1 MAVVSS
7 DGQINASRGVQGG
20 HDGPPGKTFKVRRDG
35 TEEKLPGVVEVRLEQ
50 GEFIRGIDSGGAG
63 YGNPLAREPTRV
75 LRDVMERW
83 ETFER
88 ARELYGVV
96 FNGTKV
102 SDELR
107 VDEIA
112 TAALREKLV
121 RGAASPGST
130 S

>member
-1 MAVVSS
+1 
-7 DGQINASRGVQGG
+7 
-20 HDGPPGKTFKVRRDG
+20 
-35 TEEKLPGVVEVRLEQ
+35 VVEVRLEQ

-63 YGNPLAREPTRV
+63 YGNPLARDPARV
-75 LRDVMERW
+75 LRDIMERW

-96 FNGTKV
+96 LDGTNV
-102 SDELR
+102 SDEFR
-107 VDEIA
+107 VDAAA

-121 RGAASPGST
+121 RSATSPGST